1 MRSILTVLLGVLAG
15 FILAGALFLVSRTPA
30 GKPVELLP
38 APTKMP
44 ILVNVVGAVP
54 RPGLY
59 EFPQGSRV
67 RDAVNAAGGLLTDAD
82 TAAVNLAAPLEDGQ
96 QLEIPSLNSAAGG
109 TPAPAPTAAPTRAAV
124 PTASELVNINTATLE
139 ELDKLPG
146 IGPTTAQNIID
157 YRTEHGPFQRIE
169 DLMNVPN
176 VGPATF
182 DRLKELITVG

>member
-15 FILAGALFLVSRTPA
+15 FILAGGLFLVSRTPT
-30 GKPVELLP
+30 GKPIELLP

-82 TAAVNLAAPLEDGQ
+82 SSLVNLAAPLEDGQ
-96 QLEIPSLNSAAGG
+96 QLEIPSLGGGLGG
-109 TPAPAPTAAPTRAAV
+109 TPPPAATAAPTRVGV
-124 PTASELVNINTATLE
+124 PTPSELININTATLE

-146 IGPTTAQNIID
+146 IGPTTAQNILD

-169 DLMNVPN
+169 DLLNVPN

-182 DRLKELITVG
+182 DRLKNLITV